1 MRFFKEDDENFN
13 IHRIIYEVV
22 DENCVDLIYIT
33 PSCNDE
39 FGYDSYRY
47 PRAGTTNARTYLKM
61 AEFSFEDEE
70 VSSLKVHFFGFYK
83 TFFSN

>member
-1 MRFFKEDDENFN
+1 MDENSN
-13 IHRIIYEVV
+13 IHRIVYEVV

-47 PRAGTTNARTYLKM
+47 PRAGNL
-61 AEFSFEDEE
+61 D
-70 VSSLKVHFFGFYK
+70 
-83 TFFSN
+83 